1 VPAEPRTCP
10 VCWNTFTP
18 AGRNTGKHT
27 YCSNRCRAEAGRRRT
42 RDTDGGTA
50 AGSTVNPRT
59 TPRSYRP
66 EPAALR
72 DCPHCGNPVT
82 IVALLTTPQIAGPQI
97 AGPTTVTGT
106 PDVIPLHRARTT

>member
-1 VPAEPRTCP
+1 MPAEPRTCP
-10 VCWNTFTP
+10 ICWNTFTP
-18 AGRNTGKHT
+18 ADRNTGKHT

-42 RDTDGGTA
+42 RDNASGTA
-50 AGSTVNPRT
+50 TGPT
-59 TPRSYRP
+59 TPRPYRP

-97 AGPTTVTGT
+97 AGPTTITGT